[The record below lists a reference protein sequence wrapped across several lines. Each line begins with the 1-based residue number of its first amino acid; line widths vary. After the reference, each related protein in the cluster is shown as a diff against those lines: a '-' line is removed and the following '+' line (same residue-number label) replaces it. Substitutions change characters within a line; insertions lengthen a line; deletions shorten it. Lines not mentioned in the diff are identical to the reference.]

1 MKVLELLEE
10 FEERL
15 ETSSTIPFSGKIVID
30 REEIN
35 NFIKE
40 IQLLL
45 PDEMK
50 HAKWIKDERNK
61 IIEDANRD
69 AKDILEEANAKEQ
82 EILSGAK
89 EEYEELLDKHKLVEL
104 AKEKAEKIIAKAHVD
119 SGDIRNNAF
128 KYSQDIISKA
138 YQNMVEITK
147 LLEKN
152 KEELDTYIK
161 PEKNDGIDQKK

>member
-10 FEERL
+10 FEEKL
-15 ETSSTIPFSGKIVID
+15 EGSSTIPFSGKIVID

-50 HAKWIKDERNK
+50 HAKWIKDERNQ
-61 IIEDANRD
+61 IIDDANIESQN
-69 AKDILEEANAKEQ
+69 ILQKANIKEQ

-89 EEYEELLDKHKLVEL
+89 EQYEELLDKHKLVEL
-104 AKEKAEKIIAKAHVD
+104 AKEKAGKIIAKAHVD
-119 SGDIRNNAF
+119 SEDIRNNAF
-128 KYSQDIISKA
+128 KYSLDIITKA
-138 YQNMVEITK
+138 HQNMEDITK

-152 KEELDTYIK
+152 KEELNNYIK
-161 PEKNDGIDQKK
+161 PEENYDTD